1 MIRVGHTALLRQ
13 IVLYA
18 ATSDCIKTRA
28 WQLSNN
34 ASKNFWNS
42 EQSSKKLLTKQW
54 QDVMISMVLAITTR
68 KLPSMNVQ
76 RRREISLYSNTFWLQ
91 NKATSLSS
99 LQTGFLVCFL
109 RYDTVP
115 GCSPQQGTSVTIYLT
130 ICSVYKLNKRW
141 VYQPI
146 LASQISL

>member
-28 WQLSNN
+28 WQLSKN

-76 RRREISLYSNTFWLQ
+76 RRREISLYSNTFWL
-91 NKATSLSS
+91 
-99 LQTGFLVCFL
+99 
-109 RYDTVP
+109 
-115 GCSPQQGTSVTIYLT
+115 
-130 ICSVYKLNKRW
+130 
-141 VYQPI
+141 
-146 LASQISL
+146 

>member
-1 MIRVGHTALLRQ
+1 MIRVGHRALLRQ

-28 WQLSNN
+28 WQFSNN

-54 QDVMISMVLAITTR
+54 KDVMISMVHVITTR

-76 RRREISLYSNTFWLQ
+76 RRREISLYSNTFWL
-91 NKATSLSS
+91 
-99 LQTGFLVCFL
+99 
-109 RYDTVP
+109 
-115 GCSPQQGTSVTIYLT
+115 
-130 ICSVYKLNKRW
+130 
-141 VYQPI
+141 
-146 LASQISL
+146 

>member
-1 MIRVGHTALLRQ
+1 MIRVGHRALLRQ

-18 ATSDCIKTRA
+18 ATSDCIITRA

-54 QDVMISMVLAITTR
+54 KGVMILMVHVVTTR
-68 KLPSMNVQ
+68 KLPSMNVLFTRALEQ
-76 RRREISLYSNTFWLQ
+76 RRRKISLYSNTFWLY
-91 NKATSLSS
+91 NKATLLSS

-115 GCSPQQGTSVTIYLT
+115 RCS
-130 ICSVYKLNKRW
+130 R
-141 VYQPI
+141 
-146 LASQISL
+146 

>member
-1 MIRVGHTALLRQ
+1 MIRVGHRALLRQ

-18 ATSDCIKTRA
+18 ATSDCIITRA

-54 QDVMISMVLAITTR
+54 KGVMILMVHVVTTR
-68 KLPSMNVQ
+68 KLPSMNVLFTRALEH
-76 RRREISLYSNTFWLQ
+76 RRRKISLYSNTFWLY

-109 RYDTVP
+109 RYDTVLR
-115 GCSPQQGTSVTIYLT
+115 CS
-130 ICSVYKLNKRW
+130 R
-141 VYQPI
+141 
-146 LASQISL
+146 

>member
-1 MIRVGHTALLRQ
+1 MICVGHRALLRQ

-18 ATSDCIKTRA
+18 ATSDCIITRA

-54 QDVMISMVLAITTR
+54 KGVMILMVHVVTTR
-68 KLPSMNVQ
+68 KLPSMNVLFTRALEQ
-76 RRREISLYSNTFWLQ
+76 RRRKISLYSNTFWLY

-115 GCSPQQGTSVTIYLT
+115 RCS
-130 ICSVYKLNKRW
+130 R
-141 VYQPI
+141 
-146 LASQISL
+146 

>member
-1 MIRVGHTALLRQ
+1 MIRVGHRALLRQ

-18 ATSDCIKTRA
+18 ATSDCIITRA

-54 QDVMISMVLAITTR
+54 KGVMILMVHVVTTR
-68 KLPSMNVQ
+68 KLPSMNVLFTRALEH
-76 RRREISLYSNTFWLQ
+76 RRRKISLYSNTFWLY

-115 GCSPQQGTSVTIYLT
+115 RCS
-130 ICSVYKLNKRW
+130 R
-141 VYQPI
+141 
-146 LASQISL
+146 